1 MTNDELLAGCRR
13 LPSGHYQNPELT
25 EDDRLALLGFKN
37 LNERGARPGGIG
49 GNACRPAPDNDG
61 NASARLY
68 DDPFEKFDADVAA
81 WEAARGK

>member
-37 LNERGARPGGIG
+37 LNERGDYSYAGFLRRQAVKKKPEKKSESDLTDGVRP
-49 GNACRPAPDNDG
+49 
-61 NASARLY
+61 
-68 DDPFEKFDADVAA
+68 DVT
-81 WEAARGK
+81 